1 MRSGSFSYGL
11 QARCSLSA
19 ARDLLSDIS
28 RQGELH
34 PLIIEV
40 RELPPVPGALHSFA
54 ITDRL
59 AFGPVR
65 FRITYHADQLSVSDH
80 EIVTVA
86 RQRPRTTVR
95 NTVRLSEADG
105 VVDVEV
111 TIDLTAPTF
120 LFPIALRA
128 GRAAHLELAQRI
140 TALLES
146 DLRGGP

>member
-1 MRSGSFSYGL
+1 MRSGSFTYAL
-11 QARCSLSA
+11 QARCSLTM
-19 ARDLLSDIS
+19 ARDLLSDIG

-40 RELPPVPGALHSFA
+40 RELAPVAGALRSYA

-59 AFGPVR
+59 VFGPLR
-65 FRITYHADQLSVSDH
+65 FRITYHADQVSVSDH
-80 EIVTVA
+80 EIITVA

-95 NTVRLSEADG
+95 NTVRLTEKDG
-105 VVDVEV
+105 VVDVAV
-111 TIDLTAPTF
+111 TIDLTAPSL
-120 LFPIALRA
+120 LFPIALRT
-128 GRAAHLELAQRI
+128 GRTAHLELAQRI